1 MRTIFSPAIGLMN
14 CMGYTKKFT
23 VLWLLS
29 FVAIAVVACSLFVS
43 LNQTIRSAEQQLAG
57 LALVESVARV
67 EQLLQQ
73 HRGLSSAV
81 LSGDQMMRD
90 RRAAKETDV
99 AGVFGKME
107 EKLPP
112 ALASSEDFR
121 RIKASWEQV
130 RKEGLHWTKDENFTA
145 HTGLVKQI
153 RLFLAIAADEYALSM
168 DAAIG
173 TFYLI
178 DTIVNKLPD
187 ALEHFGQIRAYGTGI
202 LAKKQITEQQ
212 KIKLN
217 SLIVEL
223 DSALEELQINLEKTI
238 RDNRGMQESVAAVSR
253 DITGSARYVIGIV
266 KSDILA
272 GRFAT
277 TPNDFFNIA
286 TAAID
291 KSYAQMYDS
300 LLPTA
305 EALIKARIAR
315 AKNMLWVSIGI
326 ASLLFLLVAYFSV
339 GIYYAVTSSIQ
350 SLAHSARAFVNGDM
364 DKRVQINTRDE
375 LSRVGDIFNEMAD
388 GFNALLDKHRAF
400 ESIIWKQANF
410 DTLTGLPNRR
420 MFLDR
425 LGQEIKKAHRAE
437 LKVALLFIDLDEFK
451 EINDTLGHTMGDIL
465 LKEVAR
471 RIGSCVRDSDT
482 VARLGGD
489 EFTVILS
496 ELGDTGNVE
505 RVIECIRHKLT
516 EPFHLEDNIVYVSCS
531 TGITLYPDDAADME
545 DMIKNADQ
553 AMYAAKNKGHN
564 RFEYFTQSMQQT
576 AQTRLRLTNDLRGA
590 LSAGQFKVYFQP
602 IMDLATGHVHK
613 AEALIRWKHP
623 ELGMVSPD
631 QFIPLAE
638 ETGMIIEIGVWVF
651 KEAAQQV
658 KRLTALCD
666 RSFQVSVN
674 VSPVQLRQTGNT
686 CKACL
691 DYLNEL
697 GLPEQSIVIEITE
710 GLLLEAEGNITD
722 KLLAFRNGG
731 VPISIDDFGTGYSS
745 LSYLKKF
752 DIDYLK
758 IDQSFVRNLV
768 TDSNDMVLS
777 EAIIVMAHKLGMKVI
792 AEGVE
797 TEEQR
802 KLLSDAGC
810 DYAQGYLF
818 SRPVPVEE
826 FEELLIQNSGCCSS
840 AAFPQE
846 PFRKY
851 GSNYVEEK
859 NHETSNDYATAYPV
873 DGGARDSANSVFGYA
888 NPG

>member
-1 MRTIFSPAIGLMN
+1 MFKKILHPAVILTN
-14 CMGYTKKFT
+14 RLSYTEKFT

-29 FVAIAVVACSLFVS
+29 FIAIAVVAYSLFVS
-43 LNQTIRSAEQQLAG
+43 INQVIRPSEQQLVG

-388 GFNALLDKHRAF
+388 GFNALLDKHRKA
-400 ESIIWKQANF
+400 EVALSDLTAHLQTVREEEKANLAREIH
-410 DTLTGLPNRR
+410 DDLGGTLTALKMEIYRLAREIPESGKSKSL
-420 MFLDR
+420 LDR
-425 LGQEIKKAHRAE
+425 IASMSQLLDSAVNVTRRVITGLRPAILDDLGLLAALEWQAVQFNKRTGIECRVNCIEDKGKLDKQRSIVLFRIFQEALTNILRHSGASRVEAE
-437 LKVALLFIDLDEFK
+437 FHHSDDKVALSIRD
-451 EINDTLGHTMGDIL
+451 NGCGVPANHTIAPTSFGIRGMT
-465 LKEVAR
+465 ERVEQ
-471 RIGSCVRDSDT
+471 
-482 VARLGGD
+482 LGG
-489 EFTVILS
+489 
-496 ELGDTGNVE
+496 
-505 RVIECIRHKLT
+505 
-516 EPFHLEDNIVYVSCS
+516 NI
-531 TGITLYPDDAADME
+531 
-545 DMIKNADQ
+545 
-553 AMYAAKNKGHN
+553 
-564 RFEYFTQSMQQT
+564 
-576 AQTRLRLTNDLRGA
+576 
-590 LSAGQFKVYFQP
+590 
-602 IMDLATGHVHK
+602 
-613 AEALIRWKHP
+613 
-623 ELGMVSPD
+623 
-631 QFIPLAE
+631 
-638 ETGMIIEIGVWVF
+638 
-651 KEAAQQV
+651 
-658 KRLTALCD
+658 
-666 RSFQVSVN
+666 
-674 VSPVQLRQTGNT
+674 
-686 CKACL
+686 
-691 DYLNEL
+691 
-697 GLPEQSIVIEITE
+697 
-710 GLLLEAEGNITD
+710 
-722 KLLAFRNGG
+722 
-731 VPISIDDFGTGYSS
+731 
-745 LSYLKKF
+745 KF
-752 DIDYLK
+752 DSPPGGGFI
-758 IDQSFVRNLV
+758 ITV
-768 TDSNDMVLS
+768 VLP
-777 EAIIVMAHKLGMKVI
+777 
-792 AEGVE
+792 
-797 TEEQR
+797 
-802 KLLSDAGC
+802 LSK
-810 DYAQGYLF
+810 
-818 SRPVPVEE
+818 R
-826 FEELLIQNSGCCSS
+826 
-840 AAFPQE
+840 
-846 PFRKY
+846 
-851 GSNYVEEK
+851 EK
-859 NHETSNDYATAYPV
+859 T
-873 DGGARDSANSVFGYA
+873 
-888 NPG
+888 